1 MNQQAIIQALSESLE
16 DNKLSN
22 EEKQHFASVACELKG
37 QTDKISFVRNKA
49 FATLLAHGDFNEQQ
63 FRSIK
68 WLENLL
74 KTLDK
79 NSQSELVDADACF
92 SPGTDCLN
100 RILTLCNNAR
110 AHIAVCVFTISCN
123 EISAALLAAHK
134 RGIKVRIITDNDK
147 RNDKGSDV
155 YHLAEAGIP
164 VTVDRTDYHM
174 HHKFA
179 LFDNHTLLSGS
190 FNWTRSATKYNQE
203 NILTTDN
210 RELVSAFSKEF
221 ERLWQQLS

>member
-1 MNQQAIIQALSESLE
+1 MNQQEIIQALTDSLA

-22 EEKQHFASVACELKG
+22 EEKQHFSNLASELKG
-37 QTDKISFVRNKA
+37 QADKVSFVRNKA
-49 FATLLAHGDFNEQQ
+49 FATLLAHGGFNEQQ
-63 FRSIK
+63 YRSIK

-79 NSQSELVDADACF
+79 HSQTDNVDADACF

-100 RILTLCNNAR
+100 RILSLCNNAR
-110 AHIAVCVFTISCN
+110 SQIAVCVFTISCN
-123 EISAALLAAHK
+123 EISAALLAAHQ

-155 YHLAEAGIP
+155 YRLAQAGIP
-164 VTVDRTDYHM
+164 VTVDKTEYHM

-179 LFDNHTLLSGS
+179 LFDNRTLLSGS

-203 NILTTDN
+203 NILTTNN
-210 RELVSAFSKEF
+210 RTLVSAFSKEF
-221 ERLWQQLS
+221 EHLWQQLS